1 MTLQVVGA
9 GLPRTATES
18 LRLAVATLLG
28 APVHHLRDIPGHP
41 YVLGE
46 QWSLALAGGTPDW
59 DAVYDGYAGGFDWPT
74 SLFWREL
81 AAHFPDA
88 LVVLSTRDTTETW
101 LDSME
106 ATVLPVARACA
117 PEDWIGGRDLAVMM
131 ERLAGTADWDDR
143 AVLGAAY
150 DAWVAG
156 RPGRRRPRPSPR
168 LAGRRRLGA
177 ALRGP
182 RRPRPHHGLP
192 LAQPPR
198 GLARTEIARAALR
211 RGATISPL

>member
-18 LRLAVATLLG
+18 LREAVGTLLG

-41 YVLGE
+41 YVLGK

-59 DAVYDGYAGGFDWPT
+59 DALYDGYAGGFDWPT

-81 AAHFPDA
+81 SAHFPES
-88 LVVLSTRDTTETW
+88 LVVLSIRDSADTW

-131 ERLAGTADWDDR
+131 ERFAGTADWDDR

-156 RPGRRRPRPSPR
+156 VRADADPARLLQWEVGDGWEPLCSAIGVPVPEADFPWLNRREDW
-168 LAGRRRLGA
+168 LY
-177 ALRGP
+177 
-182 RRPRPHHGLP
+182 
-192 LAQPPR
+192 
-198 GLARTEIARAALR
+198 
-211 RGATISPL
+211 

>member
-1 MTLQVVGA
+1 MNLQVVGA

-46 QWSLALAGGTPDW
+46 QWSIALAGGTPDW
-59 DAVYDGYAGGFDWPT
+59 DALYDGYAGGFDWPT

-81 AAHFPDA
+81 SAHYPDA
-88 LVVLSTRDTTETW
+88 LIVLSTRDTADTW
-101 LDSME
+101 LDSMA

-117 PEDWIGGRDLAVMM
+117 PVDWIGGRDLAVMM
-131 ERLAGTADWDDR
+131 ECFAGTAEWDDR

-150 DAWVAG
+150 DAWVVGVRADADPARLLDWQVG
-156 RPGRRRPRPSPR
+156 DGWEPLCVALGVPVPDVDFPWLNRREDW
-168 LAGRRRLGA
+168 LY
-177 ALRGP
+177 
-182 RRPRPHHGLP
+182 
-192 LAQPPR
+192 
-198 GLARTEIARAALR
+198 
-211 RGATISPL
+211 

>member
-1 MTLQVVGA
+1 MNLQVVGA

-46 QWSLALAGGTPDW
+46 QWTVALAGGTPDW
-59 DAVYDGYAGGFDWPT
+59 DAIYGGYVGGFDWPT

-81 AAHFPDA
+81 ATHFPDA
-88 LVVLSTRDTTETW
+88 LVVLSVRESADTW

-131 ERLAGTADWDDR
+131 ERFAGTSDWDDR
-143 AVLGAAY
+143 GVLGTAY
-150 DAWVAG
+150 DAHVAAV
-156 RPGRRRPRPSPR
+156 RADTDP
-168 LAGRRRLGA
+168 ARRLDWQVGDGWEPLCR
-177 ALRGP
+177 ALDVP
-182 RRPRPHHGLP
+182 VPEVDFPWLNRRDDWLY
-192 LAQPPR
+192 
-198 GLARTEIARAALR
+198 
-211 RGATISPL
+211 